1 MKLFHTSPN
10 EITKINKF
18 GNFFDCLF
26 FSTSIYEMSA
36 CKTITYSIDASE
48 MNFVHA
54 SKLHSEEIITEIA
67 EKFDIDMDF
76 SESLLD
82 SSESIWDYEFGDAE
96 SDWYIQAQQGLC
108 AKEMGFDGCENIDE
122 QGIVYIIPMLGRES
136 ILTKEK

>member
-26 FSTSIYEMSA
+26 FSTGIYEMSA

-48 MNFVHA
+48 M
-54 SKLHSEEIITEIA
+54 
-67 EKFDIDMDF
+67 DF
-76 SESLLD
+76 AESLLD
-82 SSESIWDYEFGDAE
+82 SSKSVWDYEFGDAE
-96 SDWYIQAQQGLC
+96 SDWYIQAQRGLC
-108 AKEMGFDGCENIDE
+108 AKEMGFDGCKDIDE
-122 QGIVYIIPMLGRES
+122 QGIVYIIPMHGRES